1 MCRRSVVRDVV
12 FSGFGCSFA
21 EASRFHRWEEGERA
35 RATSLSREPLA
46 LGTNAFFP
54 GFELELSRANEEWL

>member
-21 EASRFHRWEEGERA
+21 EASRFHREEGERA

-54 GFELELSRANEEWL
+54 GFELQLSANEEWL